1 LRRSEFEA
9 ALKGAGNL
17 VLRRL
22 SKEISE
28 CYRLAQQAR
37 AWAEEATD
45 PRTRKDLLLVE
56 RSWLIL
62 AQSYEHSEAVAL
74 FTGSQRRDKRGM
86 TFLAPRGGQHDPDR

>member
-1 LRRSEFEA
+1 
-9 ALKGAGNL
+9 
-17 VLRRL
+17 VLRKL

-28 CYRLAQQAR
+28 CYRLAEQAR
-37 AWAEEATD
+37 AWAEEAAD
-45 PRTRKDLLLVE
+45 PRTRRDLLLVE

-86 TFLAPRGGQHDPDR
+86 TFLALPGRPA